1 MILMVIVE
9 LCVCACVWMDVCECM
24 HGLVKR
30 NYTILFLVYIML
42 VATHFP

>member
-1 MILMVIVE
+1 M
-9 LCVCACVWMDVCECM
+9 CVHASVCECV

-42 VATHFP
+42 VATHVP